1 MSAVPFQNSFLI
13 PDLLKNNL
21 SRVFFIKVLFG
32 FPWIGDSII
41 VVFFFLLF
49 FLFWSFFFSF
59 NSLIFFTSVDLPF
72 FDVTSINGTTSL
84 IALFGTSSG
93 IITERF
99 FLDFPTSVTAS
110 VGEYVNTL
118 LTGEN
123 DTTRS
128 PIVAITNDTM
138 ATSFIL

>member
-1 MSAVPFQNSFLI
+1 MDNNYVSGTFSKFIFDTRLFNVVL
-13 PDLLKNNL
+13 LLKNNP

-32 FPWIGDSII
+32 FPWIGDTLSII
-41 VVFFFLLF
+41 VFFFFPLF
-49 FLFWSFFFSF
+49 FLFWSFFLSF

-110 VGEYVNTL
+110 VGEYVNTY
-118 LTGEN
+118 
-123 DTTRS
+123 RR
-128 PIVAITNDTM
+128 
-138 ATSFIL
+138 